1 MNRYTKFS
9 SLRENILN
17 SVKEFLFDENFKPNS
32 KLEEGILNIINLI
45 SDYKE
50 EGEIL
55 FPEVIVT
62 NDLGIFD
69 TVSNKEIVIRENE
82 LSVKEFNNV
91 IKLCA
96 PLALGSWVIFI
107 EVKDN
112 RMKYGLVD
120 AELIETSPSIY
131 EQTVGSLRVQ
141 SDTMTIAYIR
151 NIGSKTV
158 EITGLKKCLNIS
170 LELSDK
176 QQSANNEIL
185 EISKAITKKCDLE
198 FQQQTTTFIDKTINQ
213 AIKQGHGN
221 LIGVIDNSEG
231 AITKLKEKL
240 KDGVYLDKPI
250 DIADYI
256 TYTER
261 EKTNESSVT
270 LKAYASVM
278 ISMLNHDGITLI
290 SDNGKVIGYH
300 MFIESI
306 PNKDGEQPIGG
317 ARTRAFESMK
327 NSKLF
332 DACFYKSQDGN
343 SKIWKKDE

>member
-1 MNRYTKFS
+1 
-9 SLRENILN
+9 LN
-17 SVKEFLFDENFKPNS
+17 SVKEFLFDENFKTNT

-50 EGEIL
+50 EGETL

-62 NDLGIFD
+62 NDLEIFD
-69 TVSNKEIVIRENE
+69 TISNKEIVIKETE
-82 LSVKEFNNV
+82 LSVNEFNNV

-107 EVKDN
+107 EVKGE

-141 SDTMTIAYIR
+141 SDKMTIAYIR

-158 EITGLKKCLNIS
+158 EITGLKKCLNVS
-170 LELSDK
+170 LELNENK
-176 QQSANNEIL
+176 QSANNEIF
-185 EISKAITKKCDLE
+185 EISQEITKKCEEE
-198 FQQQTTTFIDKTINQ
+198 FQIQTTTFIDKTINQ

-221 LIGVIDNSEG
+221 LIGVIDNS
-231 AITKLKEKL
+231 ADSIAKLKVKL

-250 DIADYI
+250 DIADYVS
-256 TYTER
+256 YTER
-261 EKTNESSVT
+261 EKTNESSVS

-290 SDNGKVIGYH
+290 SDNGKIIGYH

-317 ARTRAFESMK
+317 ARTRAFESMI

-332 DACFYKSQDGN
+332 KACFYKSQDGN
-343 SKIWKKDE
+343 SKIWKNNE